1 MRKID
6 AHAHLGHWAFP
17 ISNAG
22 TAESLV
28 RMCEKY
34 DMQYC
39 AASATQALTYDM
51 QAGNEQ
57 MAEAVERYEPILG
70 YCYCNPNFLEQS
82 VAEMERY
89 LPMEGF
95 VGVKIHG
102 GYSAC
107 ATGAPQMQ
115 ELMPEIAARTS
126 VVKIHT
132 AGADVAGALARYADE
147 YPSLNIII
155 AHALGSDY
163 VTAAALASAHSNIYL
178 DFTSSWARRGKIEHA
193 LATCGAGQIVFGTD
207 MDLFEPAF
215 TLGMF
220 EGAGL
225 DEQQARA
232 IYYDNAAKL
241 FGVQ

>member
-1 MRKID
+1 MTKID

-17 ISNAG
+17 IPNCG

-51 QAGNEQ
+51 QAGNEE
-57 MAEAVERYEPILG
+57 MAEAAQAHDPILG
-70 YCYCNPNFLEQS
+70 YCYANANFIEQS
-82 VAEMERY
+82 VVEMDRY
-89 LPMEGF
+89 LQLDYF

-102 GYSAC
+102 GYAGC
-107 ATGAPQMQ
+107 GTGDPKMCD
-115 ELMPEIAARTS
+115 LMAEIAARTN

-132 AGADVAGALARYADE
+132 AGADVPGALSRHANE
-147 YPSLNIII
+147 HPGLNIII
-155 AHALGSDY
+155 AHGMGAAY
-163 VTAAALASAHSNIYL
+163 ATAADLANAHSNIYI
-178 DFTSSWARRGKIEHA
+178 DFTCSWAYRGKVEHVLDA
-193 LATCGAGQIVFGTD
+193 CGASQIVFGTD

-220 EGAGL
+220 EGAGMT
-225 DEQQARA
+225 DEQARA
-232 IYYDNAAKL
+232 VYYDNAARL
-241 FGVQ
+241 FGVG

>member
-1 MRKID
+1 MRMID

-17 ISNAG
+17 IPNCG

-51 QAGNEQ
+51 QAGNEE
-57 MAEAVERYEPILG
+57 MAEAAQAHDPILG
-70 YCYCNPNFLEQS
+70 YCYANPNFIEQS
-82 VAEMERY
+82 VVEMDRY
-89 LPMEGF
+89 LPLGYF

-102 GYSAC
+102 GYAAC
-107 ATGAPQMQ
+107 ATGDAKMR
-115 ELMPEIAARTS
+115 ELMAEIAARTS

-132 AGADVAGALARYADE
+132 AGADVPGALSRHASE
-147 YPSLNIII
+147 HPTLNIII
-155 AHALGSDY
+155 AHGLGAAY
-163 VTAAALASAHSNIYL
+163 ETAADLAVAHSNIYL
-178 DFTSSWARRGKIEHA
+178 DFTCSWAYRGKIEHA

-220 EGAGL
+220 EGAGMTE
-225 DEQQARA
+225 EQSRA
-232 IYYDNAAKL
+232 VYYDNAARL
-241 FGVQ
+241 FGVD

>member
-6 AHAHLGHWAFP
+6 AHAHLGYWGFP
-17 ISNAG
+17 IPRAG

-39 AASATQALTYDM
+39 VASATLALTYDM

-57 MAEAVERYEPILG
+57 MAEAVQRYAPILG
-70 YCYCNPNFLEQS
+70 YVYCNPNFLDAS

-89 LPMEGF
+89 LPEEGF

-102 GYSAC
+102 GYSGC
-107 ATGAPQMQ
+107 ATGGEKMR
-115 ELMPEIAARTS
+115 ELMPEIAARAK
-126 VVKIHT
+126 VVKIHP
-132 AGADVAGALARYADE
+132 AGADVPGTLAQYAAQ

-155 AHALGSDY
+155 AHALVSDY
-163 VTAAALASAHSNIYL
+163 RTAAELAARHRNVYL
-178 DFTSSWARRGKIEHA
+178 DFACSWAGRGKIEYA
-193 LATCGAGQIVFGTD
+193 LATCGAEQIVFGTD

-225 DEQQARA
+225 DEAQARA
-232 IYYDNAAKL
+232 IYYDNAARI
-241 FGVQ
+241 FGLR

>member
-1 MRKID
+1 MKKID

-17 ISNAG
+17 IPNAG

-39 AASATQALTYDM
+39 AASATHALTYDM
-51 QAGNEQ
+51 EAGNEE
-57 MAEAVERYEPILG
+57 MAEAVARYEPILG
-70 YCYCNPNFLEQS
+70 YCYCNANFIEQS
-82 VAEMERY
+82 VAEMDRY
-89 LPMEGF
+89 MAEDGF

-102 GYSAC
+102 GYAGC
-107 ATGAPQMQ
+107 ATGDTKMH
-115 ELMPEIAARTS
+115 ELMAEIAARAT

-132 AGADVAGALARYADE
+132 AGADVAGALARYASE
-147 YPSLNIII
+147 HPTLNIII
-155 AHALGSDY
+155 AHGMTSAY
-163 VTAAALASAHSNIYL
+163 ETAAELAIAHSNIYI
-178 DFTSSWARRGKIEHA
+178 DFTCSWAYRGKIGHC

-220 EGAGL
+220 EGARMTE
-225 DEQQARA
+225 EQRQA
-232 IYYDNAAKL
+232 IYYDNAARL
-241 FGVQ
+241 FGMA